1 VDKSLVD
8 SRKLFENKL
17 PLLIV
22 APMQGVTDYAFRRTM
37 EAVGGMD
44 AFLSE
49 YIVVANDD
57 SYSKKE
63 IKDVLK
69 SKDDGY
75 SKVPLIPQLI
85 SASATGALKVIRDF
99 AEHGIYSMDVN
110 MGCPTKSAIN
120 RKCGAWHSENPQEA
134 LALLK
139 IIRKEIPLGLSVKTR
154 IGSQSTAKFE
164 ELLEALNDSNCD
176 FVTLHC
182 RLATSGYHG
191 EVFPALARHASQKL
205 KVPLLYNGGVSD
217 PEVVDQVC
225 RETGARGLMVG
236 RGIMQNPWLFKQVR
250 EFRETGKYSA
260 PSKQEFLTFFNNL
273 FDNYV
278 DQDSGESGCVK
289 RIKQLVTAFR
299 HPGPEWGEYLI
310 KVRRA
315 ENKSSLFENLANI
328 DDSLLSSIGRATN
341 QYFDDFLKPN
351 I

>member
-1 VDKSLVD
+1 MD
-8 SRKLFENKL
+8 SRKLFETKT

-37 EAVGGMD
+37 ESIGGMD

-57 SYSKKE
+57 SYSKRE

-69 SKDDGY
+69 SQNDGY

-99 AEHGIYSMDVN
+99 AEAGIYSMDVN

-134 LALLK
+134 LKLLQ

-154 IGSQSTAKFE
+154 IGSQTTQKFD
-164 ELLEALNDSNCD
+164 ELIQALNESNCD

-182 RLATSGYHG
+182 RLATSGYYG
-191 EVFPALARHASQKL
+191 EVFPELALKASQKL

-217 PEVVDQVC
+217 PFLVDRVC
-225 RETGARGLMVG
+225 EQTGARGLMVG

-250 EFRETGKYSA
+250 EVRETGKFSP
-260 PSKQEFLTFFNNL
+260 PSKIEFLAFFNNL
-273 FDNYV
+273 FQNYLEQDNGN
-278 DQDSGESGCVK
+278 SMCVK
-289 RIKQLVTAFR
+289 RVKQLVSSFR
-299 HPGPEWGEYLI
+299 HPGPEWSEYLVKI
-310 KVRRA
+310 FRSEQKG
-315 ENKSSLFENLANI
+315 ELFENLATI
-328 DDSLLSSIGRATN
+328 DERLLSTIGKPTN
-341 QYFDDFLKPN
+341 GYFDGFLKE
-351 I
+351 